1 MVKSNR
7 NGQAATLSP
16 EQLDSIAEELP
27 PAPRAV
33 FSVCRFTA
41 ARVSEALKLRWENIM
56 QSEVIIPKTITKK
69 KMKTRAIDMNPR
81 LWEELANWKQRWR
94 DVQNREPEKGD
105 YVFPNAKDPK
115 THMTRQAVDKA
126 LRGVCADLDV
136 VGASTHSL
144 RRSAL
149 TAASD
154 KGVPLRVLQSISGH
168 SSLEMLQ
175 RYLDVKAEARR
186 AAVMAFG

>member
-33 FSVCRFTA
+33 FSVCRFIA
-41 ARVSEALKLRWENIM
+41 ARVSEALNLKWENIM
-56 QSEVIIPKTITKK
+56 QAEVVIPKTITKK
-69 KMKTRAIDMNPR
+69 KMKTRSIPMNPR
-81 LWEELANWKQRWR
+81 LWEELARWR
-94 DVQNREPEKGD
+94 VKWAEAQSRDPDNGD
-105 YVFPNAKDPK
+105 YVFPNAKDI
-115 THMTRQAVDKA
+115 TRHMTRQSVDKA
-126 LRGVCADLDV
+126 LRAACSDLEV

-149 TAASD
+149 TSASD

-175 RYLDVKAEARR
+175 RYLDVKDEAKR
-186 AAVMAFG
+186 AAAMAFG